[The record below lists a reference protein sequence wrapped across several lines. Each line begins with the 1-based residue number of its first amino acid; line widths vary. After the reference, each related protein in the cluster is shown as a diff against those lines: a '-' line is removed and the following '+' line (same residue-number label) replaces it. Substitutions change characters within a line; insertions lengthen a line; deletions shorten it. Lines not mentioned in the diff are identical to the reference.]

1 MRAKFL
7 ALASATGLGLLAL
20 TGFQST
26 AQAHEGYRY
35 SYFHSEHRDRDYNRG
50 HRDHDRGD
58 RYRDHDG
65 VVTLSSFT
73 AETQLLAYVRHSCFQ
88 CLSHSD
94 ERQNRPN
101 FV

>member
-35 SYFHSEHRDRDYNRG
+35 SYFHSEHRDRDYNRR

-58 RYRDHDG
+58 RYRDHDRG
-65 VVTLSSFT
+65 DHYLD
-73 AETQLLAYVRHSCFQ
+73 R
-88 CLSHSD
+88 D
-94 ERQNRPN
+94 RR
-101 FV
+101 